1 MWKRLVPEGGGSGA
15 GAGTIEDGNTERDEG
30 EETQEEERIN
40 QSMLG
45 IDDDLSSVCTDV
57 LLNLR

>member
-1 MWKRLVPEGGGSGA
+1 LVPEGGGSGA
-15 GAGTIEDGNTERDEG
+15 GVGPTEEGSIERDEG

-40 QSMLG
+40 QSALG
-45 IDDDLSSVCTDV
+45 IDDDISSVCTDV

>member
-1 MWKRLVPEGGGSGA
+1 VPEGGGG
-15 GAGTIEDGNTERDEG
+15 GAGTIEDGNIERDEG

-40 QSMLG
+40 QSTLG
-45 IDDDLSSVCTDV
+45 IDDDISSVCTDV

>member
-1 MWKRLVPEGGGSGA
+1 LVPEGGGSGA